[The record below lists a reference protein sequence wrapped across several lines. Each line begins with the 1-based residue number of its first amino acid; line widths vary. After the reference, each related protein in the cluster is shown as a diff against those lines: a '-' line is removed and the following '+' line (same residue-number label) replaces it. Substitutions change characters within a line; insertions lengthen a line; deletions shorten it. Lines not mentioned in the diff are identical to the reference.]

1 MKTILLLLD
10 LRKAWKS
17 KTLTFAR
24 ILTLLPA
31 LDLGFFQG
39 ETGVWIATKFMEL
52 VNLLPFLEIDLAQS
66 VSFLVIV
73 VGGFVAWLRK
83 VTVQPIEDKL

>member
-31 LDLGFFQG
+31 LDLSFFQG
-39 ETGVWIATKFMEL
+39 DAGVWIATKFMEL

-73 VGGFVAWLRK
+73 VGGFVAWLRQ
-83 VTVQPIEDKL
+83 VTVRPIEDKL